1 MQYNN
6 DHSSY
11 YCKAMGINRFGL
23 LVEIIFC
30 AFEGE

>member
-1 MQYNN
+1 MQY
-6 DHSSY
+6 SGY
-11 YCKAMGINRFGL
+11 YCKAMIHINYFVT